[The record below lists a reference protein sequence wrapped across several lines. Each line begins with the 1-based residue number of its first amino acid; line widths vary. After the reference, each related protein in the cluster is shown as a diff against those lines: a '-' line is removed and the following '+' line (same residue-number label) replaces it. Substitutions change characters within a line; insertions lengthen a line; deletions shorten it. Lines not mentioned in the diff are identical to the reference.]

1 LLTLGLTLTIKKYP
15 LIMERLAQLIG
26 KLNEQFAQ
34 NADPFQL
41 LVTTQLIETELV
53 QLSTS
58 IHRTTSVNGSA
69 ANGSSKVAVVMP
81 ASNGHAYQAART
93 QTEEVVVKQQPQ
105 PQPKPHVHVQTVN
118 GLNDGATEKNGYVE
132 KEKNGTATQVVVEK
146 PKSSEQVQP
155 VQIQQAV
162 AVQQPVPVTQVT
174 PVQQPVQV
182 ALQAQADN
190 SWNLDPLREI
200 PTLAHQ
206 QSVKELNEV
215 MASKT
220 SSLNE
225 KLKAEVKEVAHVLN
239 DAPVRD
245 LRRAIGINDRFVFI
259 SELFRN
265 DEVMYERSIKTINSF
280 RILPEAQYWI
290 ERELKVKLGW
300 DENKESTRHF
310 YQLVKRRFS

>member
-1 LLTLGLTLTIKKYP
+1 
-15 LIMERLAQLIG
+15 MERLAQLIG

-53 QLSTS
+53 QMSTS
-58 IHRTTSVNGSA
+58 THRAVN
-69 ANGSSKVAVVMP
+69 SSKVAVVMP
-81 ASNGHAYQAART
+81 AANGHSYHARPVA
-93 QTEEVVVKQQPQ
+93 EEKPTPKVVNTPAPVEQPVVVETPVAEET
-105 PQPKPHVHVQTVN
+105 PAVEEAPEAVTVN
-118 GLNDGATEKNGYVE
+118 GANDIVDKNYNNN
-132 KEKNGTATQVVVEK
+132 NGHHHETSQGQNGFK
-146 PKSSEQVQP
+146 F
-155 VQIQQAV
+155 
-162 AVQQPVPVTQVT
+162 
-174 PVQQPVQV
+174 
-182 ALQAQADN
+182 
-190 SWNLDPLREI
+190 DPLREI

-206 QSVKELNEV
+206 QVVKELNEV
-215 MASKT
+215 MAT
-220 SSLNE
+220 RESSLNE
-225 KLKAEVKEVAHVLN
+225 KLKEEVKEVAHVLN

>member
-1 LLTLGLTLTIKKYP
+1 
-15 LIMERLAQLIG
+15 MERLAQLIG

-53 QLSTS
+53 QMSTS
-58 IHRTTSVNGSA
+58 THRTAHT
-69 ANGSSKVAVVMP
+69 SKVAVVMP
-81 ASNGHAYQAART
+81 AATAANGHSYQPNRNIREDVVT
-93 QTEEVVVKQQPQ
+93 QTPAKVVAKHVVVEAPPVVVEEPPIVVEAPPVVVEEAPVKEPAVVTA
-105 PQPKPHVHVQTVN
+105 PVVELNGVN
-118 GLNDGATEKNGYVE
+118 GLVEKNG
-132 KEKNGTATQVVVEK
+132 NGHHYE
-146 PKSSEQVQP
+146 SEQVENGWK
-155 VQIQQAV
+155 I
-162 AVQQPVPVTQVT
+162 
-174 PVQQPVQV
+174 
-182 ALQAQADN
+182 
-190 SWNLDPLREI
+190 DPLREV

-206 QSVKELNEV
+206 QAVKELNEV
-215 MASKT
+215 MASKEA
-220 SSLNE
+220 SLNE

-300 DENKESTRHF
+300 DETKESTRHF

>member
-1 LLTLGLTLTIKKYP
+1 
-15 LIMERLAQLIG
+15 MERLAQLIG

-53 QLSTS
+53 QMSTS
-58 IHRTTSVNGSA
+58 THRTVHT
-69 ANGSSKVAVVMP
+69 SKVAVVMP
-81 ASNGHAYQAART
+81 AATAANGHSYHPNRHIKEEKVT
-93 QTEEVVVKQQPQ
+93 QIPPKAVANAVVVEAPPVVVEEPPVVVEPVPVVIETEPEKQPAVVTT
-105 PQPKPHVHVQTVN
+105 PVVEVN
-118 GLNDGATEKNGYVE
+118 GVNGSVEKNGNGHHHHEVE
-132 KEKNGTATQVVVEK
+132 QPENGWK
-146 PKSSEQVQP
+146 
-155 VQIQQAV
+155 I
-162 AVQQPVPVTQVT
+162 
-174 PVQQPVQV
+174 
-182 ALQAQADN
+182 
-190 SWNLDPLREI
+190 DPLREV

-206 QSVKELNEV
+206 QAVKELNEV
-215 MASKT
+215 MASKEA
-220 SSLNE
+220 SLNE

>member
-1 LLTLGLTLTIKKYP
+1 
-15 LIMERLAQLIG
+15 MERLAQLIS

-34 NADPFQL
+34 KADPFQL
-41 LVTTQLIETELV
+41 LVTAQLIETELV
-53 QLSTS
+53 QMSTATNRNVNS
-58 IHRTTSVNGSA
+58 STPANGKNATNGS
-69 ANGSSKVAVVMP
+69 KVSVVMP
-81 ASNGHAYQAART
+81 SSNGQSFHNRQVA
-93 QTEEVVVKQQPQ
+93 EEVTTQAVV
-105 PQPKPHVHVQTVN
+105 
-118 GLNDGATEKNGYVE
+118 
-132 KEKNGTATQVVVEK
+132 NGTAVEK
-146 PKSSEQVQP
+146 NSGQNGHED
-155 VQIQQAV
+155 
-162 AVQQPVPVTQVT
+162 T
-174 PVQQPVQV
+174 
-182 ALQAQADN
+182 AQAEHG
-190 SWNLDPLREI
+190 WKFDPLREI

-215 MASKT
+215 MAT
-220 SSLNE
+220 QEASLND
-225 KLKAEVKEVAHVLN
+225 KLKEEVKEVAHVLN
-239 DAPVRD
+239 DSPVRD

>member
-1 LLTLGLTLTIKKYP
+1 
-15 LIMERLAQLIG
+15 MERLAQLIG

-41 LVTTQLIETELV
+41 LVTAQLIETELV
-53 QLSTS
+53 QMSTS
-58 IHRTTSVNGSA
+58 THRVVN
-69 ANGSSKVAVVMP
+69 SSKVAVVMP
-81 ASNGHAYQAART
+81 AANGHSYQARHAV
-93 QTEEVVVKQQPQ
+93 EENSTPKVVNTPAAAVEP
-105 PQPKPHVHVQTVN
+105 PVEVQAPV
-118 GLNDGATEKNGYVE
+118 VE
-132 KEKNGTATQVVVEK
+132 EAPVVVEEA
-146 PKSSEQVQP
+146 PP
-155 VQIQQAV
+155 VV
-162 AVQQPVPVTQVT
+162 VT
-174 PVQQPVQV
+174 PAVVNGTNGNNGHHHDAQV
-182 ALQAQADN
+182 EYG
-190 SWNLDPLREI
+190 WKIDPLREI

-206 QSVKELNEV
+206 QVVKELNEV
-215 MASKT
+215 MATKS

-225 KLKAEVKEVAHVLN
+225 KLKEEVKEVAHVLN

>member
-1 LLTLGLTLTIKKYP
+1 
-15 LIMERLAQLIG
+15 MERLAQLIG

-53 QLSTS
+53 QMSTS
-58 IHRTTSVNGSA
+58 THRAVH
-69 ANGSSKVAVVMP
+69 SSKVAVVMP
-81 ASNGHAYQAART
+81 AATAANGHSYHPNRHIKEEKVT
-93 QTEEVVVKQQPQ
+93 QIPPKAVAQSVVVEAPPVVVEEPPVVVEPVPVVIETEPEKQPAVVTT
-105 PQPKPHVHVQTVN
+105 PVVEVN
-118 GLNDGATEKNGYVE
+118 GVNGSVEKNGNGHHHHEVE
-132 KEKNGTATQVVVEK
+132 QPENGWK
-146 PKSSEQVQP
+146 
-155 VQIQQAV
+155 I
-162 AVQQPVPVTQVT
+162 
-174 PVQQPVQV
+174 
-182 ALQAQADN
+182 
-190 SWNLDPLREI
+190 DPLREV

-206 QSVKELNEV
+206 QAVKELNEV
-215 MASKT
+215 MASKEA
-220 SSLNE
+220 SLNE

>member
-1 LLTLGLTLTIKKYP
+1 
-15 LIMERLAQLIG
+15 MERLAQLIG

-53 QLSTS
+53 QMSTS
-58 IHRTTSVNGSA
+58 THRTVHT
-69 ANGSSKVAVVMP
+69 SKVAVVMP
-81 ASNGHAYQAART
+81 AANGHSYHPNRHIKEEKVT
-93 QTEEVVVKQQPQ
+93 QIPPKAVTQSVVVEAPPVVVEEPPVVVEPVPVVIETEPAKQPAVVTA
-105 PQPKPHVHVQTVN
+105 PVVEVN
-118 GLNDGATEKNGYVE
+118 GVNGTVEKNGNGHHHHEVE
-132 KEKNGTATQVVVEK
+132 QPENGWK
-146 PKSSEQVQP
+146 
-155 VQIQQAV
+155 I
-162 AVQQPVPVTQVT
+162 
-174 PVQQPVQV
+174 
-182 ALQAQADN
+182 
-190 SWNLDPLREI
+190 DPLREV

-206 QSVKELNEV
+206 QAVKELNEV
-215 MASKT
+215 MASKEA
-220 SSLNE
+220 SLNE

>member
-1 LLTLGLTLTIKKYP
+1 
-15 LIMERLAQLIG
+15 MERLAQLIG

-41 LVTTQLIETELV
+41 LVTAQLIETELV
-53 QLSTS
+53 QMSTS
-58 IHRTTSVNGSA
+58 THRVVN
-69 ANGSSKVAVVMP
+69 SSKVAVVMP
-81 ASNGHAYQAART
+81 AANGHSYQARKAAFQENPT
-93 QTEEVVVKQQPQ
+93 PEVVNTPAAAAEPPVEAKAPVVEEA
-105 PQPKPHVHVQTVN
+105 PVVAETPVVVEEAPPLVVTPAVVN
-118 GLNDGATEKNGYVE
+118 GNGTNGTV
-132 KEKNGTATQVVVEK
+132 EKNGTHNGTNGNNG
-146 PKSSEQVQP
+146 
-155 VQIQQAV
+155 
-162 AVQQPVPVTQVT
+162 TNGHHHD
-174 PVQQPVQV
+174 
-182 ALQAQADN
+182 AQAEYG
-190 SWNLDPLREI
+190 WKIDPLREV

-206 QSVKELNEV
+206 QVVKELNEV
-215 MASKT
+215 MATKS

-225 KLKAEVKEVAHVLN
+225 KLKEEVKEVAHVLN

-300 DENKESTRHF
+300 EEDKPSTRHF

>member
-1 LLTLGLTLTIKKYP
+1 
-15 LIMERLAQLIG
+15 MERLAQLIG

-53 QLSTS
+53 QMSTS
-58 IHRTTSVNGSA
+58 THRT
-69 ANGSSKVAVVMP
+69 ANTSKVAVVMP
-81 ASNGHAYQAART
+81 ANGHSYQNRQVVADKPVAEAVVNKPLAPVVEEAVNT
-93 QTEEVVVKQQPQ
+93 PVLNGTVEKKNGQNGYHPEPAPVQTE
-105 PQPKPHVHVQTVN
+105 
-118 GLNDGATEKNGYVE
+118 NGY
-132 KEKNGTATQVVVEK
+132 KF
-146 PKSSEQVQP
+146 
-155 VQIQQAV
+155 
-162 AVQQPVPVTQVT
+162 
-174 PVQQPVQV
+174 
-182 ALQAQADN
+182 
-190 SWNLDPLREI
+190 DPLREI

-206 QSVKELNEV
+206 QVVKELNEV
-215 MASKT
+215 MASKE

-225 KLKAEVKEVAHVLN
+225 KLKEEVKEVAHVLN

-310 YQLVKRRFS
+310 YQLVRRRFS

>member
-1 LLTLGLTLTIKKYP
+1 
-15 LIMERLAQLIG
+15 MERLAQLIG

-41 LVTTQLIETELV
+41 LVTAQLIETELV
-53 QLSTS
+53 QMSTS
-58 IHRTTSVNGSA
+58 THRTVNT
-69 ANGSSKVAVVMP
+69 SKVAVVMP
-81 ASNGHAYQAART
+81 AANGHSYQQARQTAEEKPTPKVVNTPVAAVEPPVEV
-93 QTEEVVVKQQPQ
+93 QAPVVEETP
-105 PQPKPHVHVQTVN
+105 
-118 GLNDGATEKNGYVE
+118 
-132 KEKNGTATQVVVEK
+132 VVVEEA
-146 PKSSEQVQP
+146 PP
-155 VQIQQAV
+155 VV
-162 AVQQPVPVTQVT
+162 VT
-174 PVQQPVQV
+174 PAVVNGNDIYGSVEKNNNNNGTNGHHQEAQV
-182 ALQAQADN
+182 EN
-190 SWNLDPLREI
+190 GWKIDPLREV

-206 QSVKELNEV
+206 QVVKELNEV
-215 MASKT
+215 MATSQ

-225 KLKAEVKEVAHVLN
+225 KLKEEVKEVAHVLN

>member
-1 LLTLGLTLTIKKYP
+1 
-15 LIMERLAQLIG
+15 MERLAQLIG

-53 QLSTS
+53 QMSTS
-58 IHRTTSVNGSA
+58 THRTVN
-69 ANGSSKVAVVMP
+69 SSKVAVVMP
-81 ASNGHAYQAART
+81 AANGHGYQNRRT
-93 QTEEVVVKQQPQ
+93 ADEIKPQPVVKTP
-105 PQPKPHVHVQTVN
+105 
-118 GLNDGATEKNGYVE
+118 
-132 KEKNGTATQVVVEK
+132 VVVETEPVVNEPVVSGPVINTPALVEAETVVHAPAAVEPAPVVNGTNGTVDK
-146 PKSSEQVQP
+146 NNNGHHHQP
-155 VQIQQAV
+155 QQAE
-162 AVQQPVPVTQVT
+162 
-174 PVQQPVQV
+174 
-182 ALQAQADN
+182 N
-190 SWNLDPLREI
+190 GWKFDPLREI

-206 QSVKELNEV
+206 HAVKELNEV
-215 MASKT
+215 MATAS

-225 KLKAEVKEVAHVLN
+225 KLKEEVKEVAHVLN

>member
-1 LLTLGLTLTIKKYP
+1 
-15 LIMERLAQLIG
+15 MERLSQLIG

-53 QLSTS
+53 QMSTS
-58 IHRTTSVNGSA
+58 THRTA
-69 ANGSSKVAVVMP
+69 PSSKGVSVVMP
-81 ASNGHAYQAART
+81 AANGHSYQNRRVA
-93 QTEEVVVKQQPQ
+93 EEIHTPKVVNIP
-105 PQPKPHVHVQTVN
+105 
-118 GLNDGATEKNGYVE
+118 VE
-132 KEKNGTATQVVVEK
+132 AEAIPVVVET
-146 PKSSEQVQP
+146 P
-155 VQIQQAV
+155 VVVTAQAV
-162 AVQQPVPVTQVT
+162 VNGSSVEKNNKNGNGHHLETEPV
-174 PVQQPVQV
+174 
-182 ALQAQADN
+182 AN
-190 SWNLDPLREI
+190 GYKFDPLREI

-206 QSVKELNEV
+206 QVVKELNEV
-215 MASKT
+215 MATKEA
-220 SSLNE
+220 SLNE
-225 KLKAEVKEVAHVLN
+225 KLKEEVKEVAHVLN

-265 DEVMYERSIKTINSF
+265 DEVMYERSIKTINGF

>member
-1 LLTLGLTLTIKKYP
+1 
-15 LIMERLAQLIG
+15 MERLAQLIG

-53 QLSTS
+53 QMSTS
-58 IHRTTSVNGSA
+58 THRTVN
-69 ANGSSKVAVVMP
+69 SSKVAVVMP
-81 ASNGHAYQAART
+81 AANGHSYQARHTAEENAT
-93 QTEEVVVKQQPQ
+93 PKVVNTPAVAEQPVIAETPVVKETPPVQEAPEVVA
-105 PQPKPHVHVQTVN
+105 VN
-118 GLNDGATEKNGYVE
+118 GVNGAVDKNNNNNNGHYHEAGQVQNGY
-132 KEKNGTATQVVVEK
+132 KF
-146 PKSSEQVQP
+146 
-155 VQIQQAV
+155 
-162 AVQQPVPVTQVT
+162 
-174 PVQQPVQV
+174 
-182 ALQAQADN
+182 
-190 SWNLDPLREI
+190 DPLREI

-206 QSVKELNEV
+206 QVVKELNEV
-215 MASKT
+215 MATKE

-225 KLKAEVKEVAHVLN
+225 KLKEEIKEVAQVLN

>member
-1 LLTLGLTLTIKKYP
+1 
-15 LIMERLAQLIG
+15 MERLAQLIG

-53 QLSTS
+53 QMSTS
-58 IHRTTSVNGSA
+58 THRTA
-69 ANGSSKVAVVMP
+69 PSSKVAVVMP
-81 ASNGHAYQAART
+81 AANGHGYQHRKAAEERPVV
-93 QTEEVVVKQQPQ
+93 EEVTTQ
-105 PQPKPHVHVQTVN
+105 
-118 GLNDGATEKNGYVE
+118 
-132 KEKNGTATQVVVEK
+132 QVVVNGVNGIVDKNGAVEK
-146 PKSSEQVQP
+146 NNGHHKEDTD
-155 VQIQQAV
+155 QAEHG
-162 AVQQPVPVTQVT
+162 
-174 PVQQPVQV
+174 
-182 ALQAQADN
+182 
-190 SWNLDPLREI
+190 WKFDPLREI

-206 QSVKELNEV
+206 QVVKELNEV
-215 MASKT
+215 MAT
-220 SSLNE
+220 QGSSLNE
-225 KLKAEVKEVAHVLN
+225 KLKEEVKEVAHVLN

-265 DEVMYERSIKTINSF
+265 DEVMYERSIKTINNF

-290 ERELKVKLGW
+290 ERELKVKLAW

>member
-1 LLTLGLTLTIKKYP
+1 
-15 LIMERLAQLIG
+15 MERLAQLIG

-53 QLSTS
+53 QMSTS
-58 IHRTTSVNGSA
+58 THRAVH
-69 ANGSSKVAVVMP
+69 SSKVAVVMP
-81 ASNGHAYQAART
+81 AATAANGHSYHPNRHIKEEKVT
-93 QTEEVVVKQQPQ
+93 QIPPKAVAQSVVVEAPPVVVEEPPVVVEPVPVVIETEPEKQPAVVTT
-105 PQPKPHVHVQTVN
+105 PVVEVN
-118 GLNDGATEKNGYVE
+118 GVNGSVEKNGNGYHHHEVE
-132 KEKNGTATQVVVEK
+132 QPENGWK
-146 PKSSEQVQP
+146 
-155 VQIQQAV
+155 I
-162 AVQQPVPVTQVT
+162 
-174 PVQQPVQV
+174 
-182 ALQAQADN
+182 
-190 SWNLDPLREI
+190 DPLREV

-206 QSVKELNEV
+206 QAVKELNEV
-215 MASKT
+215 MASKEA
-220 SSLNE
+220 SLNE

>member
-1 LLTLGLTLTIKKYP
+1 
-15 LIMERLAQLIG
+15 MERLAQLIG

-53 QLSTS
+53 QMSTS
-58 IHRTTSVNGSA
+58 THRTVHT
-69 ANGSSKVAVVMP
+69 SKVAVMMP
-81 ASNGHAYQAART
+81 AATAANGHGYQHNRHIKEEVTT
-93 QTEEVVVKQQPQ
+93 QTPAKVVNKPVVAEAPPAAEVEAPPVVVEAP
-105 PQPKPHVHVQTVN
+105 P
-118 GLNDGATEKNGYVE
+118 
-132 KEKNGTATQVVVEK
+132 VVVEK
-146 PKSSEQVQP
+146 APETEPAVVTSP
-155 VQIQQAV
+155 VVEVNGINGHV
-162 AVQQPVPVTQVT
+162 EKNGNGHHVEHTE
-174 PVQQPVQV
+174 
-182 ALQAQADN
+182 N
-190 SWNLDPLREI
+190 NGWNIDPLREI

-206 QSVKELNEV
+206 QAVKELNEV
-215 MASKT
+215 MASKEA
-220 SSLNE
+220 SLNE

>member
-1 LLTLGLTLTIKKYP
+1 
-15 LIMERLAQLIG
+15 MERLAQLIG

-53 QLSTS
+53 QMSTS
-58 IHRTTSVNGSA
+58 THRTVHT
-69 ANGSSKVAVVMP
+69 SKVSVVMP
-81 ASNGHAYQAART
+81 AANGHNYHPNRHIKEEKVTQIPPKAVAQSVVVEAPPVVVEEPPVVVEPVPVVIETEPEKEPAVVTTPVVEVNGVNGSVEKNSNGHHPH
-93 QTEEVVVKQQPQ
+93 EVEQPE
-105 PQPKPHVHVQTVN
+105 N
-118 GLNDGATEKNGYVE
+118 GWK
-132 KEKNGTATQVVVEK
+132 
-146 PKSSEQVQP
+146 
-155 VQIQQAV
+155 I
-162 AVQQPVPVTQVT
+162 
-174 PVQQPVQV
+174 
-182 ALQAQADN
+182 
-190 SWNLDPLREI
+190 DPLREV

-206 QSVKELNEV
+206 QAVKELNEV
-215 MASKT
+215 MASKEA
-220 SSLNE
+220 SLNE

>member
-1 LLTLGLTLTIKKYP
+1 
-15 LIMERLAQLIG
+15 MERLAQLIG

-53 QLSTS
+53 QMSTS
-58 IHRTTSVNGSA
+58 THRTVH
-69 ANGSSKVAVVMP
+69 SSKVSVVMP
-81 ASNGHAYQAART
+81 AATAANGHSYHPNRHIKEEKVT
-93 QTEEVVVKQQPQ
+93 QIPPKAVAQSVVVEAP
-105 PQPKPHVHVQTVN
+105 TVV
-118 GLNDGATEKNGYVE
+118 VE
-132 KEKNGTATQVVVEK
+132 VPPVVAEPAPVVVEK
-146 PKSSEQVQP
+146 APEIEPAVVTAP
-155 VQIQQAV
+155 VVEVNGVNGIV
-162 AVQQPVPVTQVT
+162 EKNGNGHHHPEVEH
-174 PVQQPVQV
+174 
-182 ALQAQADN
+182 ADN
-190 SWNLDPLREI
+190 GWKIDPLREV

-206 QSVKELNEV
+206 QAVKELNEV
-215 MASKT
+215 MATKEA
-220 SSLNE
+220 SLNE

-300 DENKESTRHF
+300 DETKESTRHF

>member
-1 LLTLGLTLTIKKYP
+1 
-15 LIMERLAQLIG
+15 MERLAQLIG

-53 QLSTS
+53 QMSTS
-58 IHRTTSVNGSA
+58 THRTVS
-69 ANGSSKVAVVMP
+69 SSKVAVVMP
-81 ASNGHAYQAART
+81 SNGHAYQNRQVALEESRKVAQEVHAPVTQAVEAA
-93 QTEEVVVKQQPQ
+93 QEVNAPAPQAVVNS
-105 PQPKPHVHVQTVN
+105 TV
-118 GLNDGATEKNGYVE
+118 
-132 KEKNGTATQVVVEK
+132 EKNGTVEKNNGHHQEK
-146 PKSSEQVQP
+146 PKTEHSFKF
-155 VQIQQAV
+155 
-162 AVQQPVPVTQVT
+162 
-174 PVQQPVQV
+174 
-182 ALQAQADN
+182 
-190 SWNLDPLREI
+190 DPLREI

-206 QSVKELNEV
+206 QVVKELNEV
-215 MASKT
+215 MAT
-220 SSLNE
+220 QEASLNE
-225 KLKAEVKEVAHVLN
+225 KLKEEVKEVAHVLN

-265 DEVMYERSIKTINSF
+265 DEVMYERSIKTINGF

>member
-1 LLTLGLTLTIKKYP
+1 
-15 LIMERLAQLIG
+15 MERLAQLIG

-53 QLSTS
+53 QMSTS
-58 IHRTTSVNGSA
+58 THRTVS
-69 ANGSSKVAVVMP
+69 SSKVSVVMP
-81 ASNGHAYQAART
+81 AANGHSFQNRHVVEEISTPPVVNMPMVEDVPDVVEIPA
-93 QTEEVVVKQQPQ
+93 EVVMPAVVETQAVVNTPA
-105 PQPKPHVHVQTVN
+105 PAVVN
-118 GLNDGATEKNGYVE
+118 GNVDKNINGNNGHHHEKNGHTE
-132 KEKNGTATQVVVEK
+132 NGYRF
-146 PKSSEQVQP
+146 
-155 VQIQQAV
+155 
-162 AVQQPVPVTQVT
+162 
-174 PVQQPVQV
+174 
-182 ALQAQADN
+182 
-190 SWNLDPLREI
+190 DPLREI

-206 QSVKELNEV
+206 QVVKELNEV
-215 MASKT
+215 MATKEA
-220 SSLNE
+220 SLNE
-225 KLKAEVKEVAHVLN
+225 KLKEEVKEVAHVLN

-265 DEVMYERSIKTINSF
+265 DEVMYERSIKTINGF

>member
-1 LLTLGLTLTIKKYP
+1 
-15 LIMERLAQLIG
+15 MERLAQLIG

-41 LVTTQLIETELV
+41 LVTAQLIETELV
-53 QLSTS
+53 QMSTS
-58 IHRTTSVNGSA
+58 THRVVN
-69 ANGSSKVAVVMP
+69 SSKVAVVMP
-81 ASNGHAYQAART
+81 AANGHSYQARHAV
-93 QTEEVVVKQQPQ
+93 EENSTPKVVNTPAAAVEP
-105 PQPKPHVHVQTVN
+105 PVEVQAPV
-118 GLNDGATEKNGYVE
+118 VE
-132 KEKNGTATQVVVEK
+132 EAPVVVEEA
-146 PKSSEQVQP
+146 PP
-155 VQIQQAV
+155 VV
-162 AVQQPVPVTQVT
+162 VT
-174 PVQQPVQV
+174 PAVVNGTNGNNGHHHDAQV
-182 ALQAQADN
+182 EYG
-190 SWNLDPLREI
+190 WKIDPLREI

-206 QSVKELNEV
+206 QVVKELNEV
-215 MASKT
+215 MATKS

-225 KLKAEVKEVAHVLN
+225 KLKEEVKEVAHVLN

-280 RILPEAQYWI
+280 SNLPEAQYWI

>member
-1 LLTLGLTLTIKKYP
+1 
-15 LIMERLAQLIG
+15 MERLAQLIG

-53 QLSTS
+53 QMSTS
-58 IHRTTSVNGSA
+58 THRTVS
-69 ANGSSKVAVVMP
+69 SSKVSVVMP
-81 ASNGHAYQAART
+81 AANGHSFQNRHAVEGIST
-93 QTEEVVVKQQPQ
+93 PTVVNMPVVEVVPDVVEIPAEVVMPAVVETQAVVNTPV
-105 PQPKPHVHVQTVN
+105 PAVVN
-118 GLNDGATEKNGYVE
+118 GNVDKNINGNNGHHHEKNGHTE
-132 KEKNGTATQVVVEK
+132 NGYRF
-146 PKSSEQVQP
+146 
-155 VQIQQAV
+155 
-162 AVQQPVPVTQVT
+162 
-174 PVQQPVQV
+174 
-182 ALQAQADN
+182 
-190 SWNLDPLREI
+190 DPLREI

-206 QSVKELNEV
+206 QVVKELNEV
-215 MASKT
+215 MASKE

-225 KLKAEVKEVAHVLN
+225 KLKEEVKEVAHVLN

-265 DEVMYERSIKTINSF
+265 DEVMYERSIKTINGF